1 MKELSQRIPMGIIV
15 DNHILIDVSAR
26 TGDQFGSGA
35 MLMWTKQMACVPTAM
50 VRMGML
56 FQL

>member
-1 MKELSQRIPMGIIV
+1 MGIIV